1 MNVFFV
7 VCYLSW
13 GIKIFV
19 WFYILMIYKL
29 FMKRG
34 IEFGW
39 KMKFVLSCLR
49 GGSGLIIDYWGIV
62 VGRLNMYINI
72 FRCNWYLVK
81 LGVNYR

>member
-49 GGSGLIIDYWGIV
+49 VGSGLIIDYWGIV

-72 FRCNWYLVK
+72 FRCN
-81 LGVNYR
+81 